1 MPIDFYGKSGGTWR
15 KVDPAKGL
23 HYKNGSSWQE
33 VDEAYYKSSGS
44 WEKVYQKSDPVT
56 LTFNP
61 VSMDSWRP
69 SSWRGSSNLRIGSY
83 DFGDH
88 WLLMDFTTATDT
100 GGTGDTLADALD
112 IRPVV
117 KSASLTLRRTTGGFG
132 TINSGTY
139 YISWNNGGYT
149 TGTPTNESTGRTTHS
164 LSSAGWVQNSTRQ
177 MTIDDFDLIP
187 KLEDYTLC
195 VANNLSPV
203 YPGGQDS
210 DYTNVDSTTTTHT
223 LTVELDYS

>member
-1 MPIDFYGKSGGTWR
+1 MTFHIRDGSQWHAADPSKGIWVYDSGWKEASEVWIRDGGAWH
-15 KVDPAKGL
+15 KG
-23 HYKNGSSWQE
+23 
-33 VDEAYYKSSGS
+33 
-44 WEKVYQKSDPVT
+44 YQKSDPVT

-100 GGTGDTLADALD
+100 GGTGLTLAEALD
-112 IRPVV
+112 DRPVV
-117 KSASLTLRRTTGGFG
+117 QSASLTLRRTSGGFG

-187 KLEDYTLC
+187 KLETETLC

>member
-1 MPIDFYGKSGGTWR
+1 MTFHIKDGGNWR
-15 KVDPAKGL
+15 EANPAKGIWV
-23 HYKNGSSWQE
+23 KDGGNWR
-33 VDEAYYKSSGS
+33 EADSVWIKDGGN
-44 WEKVYQKSDPVT
+44 WRQGYQKSDPVT
-56 LTFNP
+56 YTFNP

-69 SSWRGSSNLRIGSY
+69 STWRGSSNLRIGSY

-100 GGTGDTLADALD
+100 GGTGLTLAEALD
-112 IRPVV
+112 ARPVV
-117 KSASLTLRRTTGGFG
+117 QSASLTLRRTVGGFG

-149 TGTPTNESTGRTTHS
+149 SGTPTNESTGRTTHS

-187 KLEDYTLC
+187 KLETETLC

-210 DYTNVDSTTTTHT
+210 DYTNIDSTTTAHT

>member
-1 MPIDFYGKSGGTWR
+1 MPM
-15 KVDPAKGL
+15 
-23 HYKNGSSWQE
+23 HYYS
-33 VDEAYYKSSGS
+33 SSGWKEVVAGGGFS
-44 WEKVYQKSDPVT
+44 YYASSGWKTVQEGWVYTASGWKSFFKNSDPVT
-56 LTFNP
+56 YTFNP

-83 DFGDH
+83 NFGDH
-88 WLLMDFTTATDT
+88 FLLMDFTTATDT
-100 GGTGDTLADALD
+100 SGTGLTLAEALD
-112 IRPVV
+112 DRPVV
-117 KSASLTLRRTTGGFG
+117 QSASLTLRRTGGGFG

-149 TGTPTNESTGRTTHS
+149 TGTPTNETGEQTNHS

-187 KLEDYTLC
+187 KLKDYTLC
-195 VANNLSPV
+195 VANTLSPV

-210 DYTNVDSTTTTHT
+210 DYTNIDSTTTVHT

>member
-1 MPIDFYGKSGGTWR
+1 MPM
-15 KVDPAKGL
+15 
-23 HYKNGSSWQE
+23 HYYS
-33 VDEAYYKSSGS
+33 SSGWKEVVAGGGFS
-44 WEKVYQKSDPVT
+44 YYASSGWKTVQEGWVYTASGWKSFFKNSDPVT
-56 LTFNP
+56 YTFNP

-69 SSWRGSSNLRIGSY
+69 NSWRGSSNLRIGSY

-100 GGTGDTLADALD
+100 GGTGLTLAEALED
-112 IRPVV
+112 RPVV
-117 KSASLTLRRTTGGFG
+117 QSASLTLRRTLGGSV

-164 LSSAGWVQNSTRQ
+164 LSSAGWVQNSTRE

-187 KLEDYTLC
+187 KLETETLC

-203 YPGGQDS
+203 YPGGRDS
-210 DYTNVDSTTTTHT
+210 DYTNIDSTTTVHT